1 MEWAAQGLPVV
12 CDRKFCTAC
21 TDMFRENAC
30 IFERLEAWIGAAEA
44 TPIRSERE
52 KKKNEREN

>member
-1 MEWAAQGLPVV
+1 LFAIENSALPVQI
-12 CDRKFCTAC
+12 CFEK
-21 TDMFRENAC
+21 MPH

-44 TPIRSERE
+44 APIRSERE

>member
-1 MEWAAQGLPVV
+1 
-12 CDRKFCTAC
+12 
-21 TDMFRENAC
+21 MFRENAC

>member
-21 TDMFRENAC
+21 TDMFRENAPH
-30 IFERLEAWIGAAEA
+30 FRAGESVDGAAEA
-44 TPIRSERE
+44 APIRSERE
-52 KKKNEREN
+52 KKKK